1 MICRCSKLWV
11 FWEKRCYFSKK
22 HLKSFQKHLARILF
36 SRRPFKSYF
45 CSCNLQMFKIWCFGK
60 QMTFFTKKISKDFRS
75 TLRIFYRECVSHF
88 HTASEFSIQA
98 NLWVFRRSICCFWKD
113 LFLYKIGKRGILLL
127 LCVSKTQLL
136 KKSETFNSLRFPGK

>member
-1 MICRCSKLWV
+1 MFETLGIL
-11 FWEKRCYFSKK
+11 EKEMLFFEKT
-22 HLKSFQKHLARILF
+22 LESFQKHLARILF
-36 SRRPFKSYF
+36 SRRPFKSFFAYAISK
-45 CSCNLQMFKIWCFGK
+45 CSKFDVLENKWRFLRI
-60 QMTFFTKKISKDFRS
+60 KISKDFRS
-75 TLRIFYRECVSHF
+75 TLRVFYRECVSHF
-88 HTASEFSIQA
+88 HTASEFSIQS